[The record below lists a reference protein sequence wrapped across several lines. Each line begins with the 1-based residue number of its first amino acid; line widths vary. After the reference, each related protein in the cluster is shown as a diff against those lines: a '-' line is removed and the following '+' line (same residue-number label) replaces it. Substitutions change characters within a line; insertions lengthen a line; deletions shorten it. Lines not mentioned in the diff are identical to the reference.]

1 MKNQERTARERGFTL
16 IEMLVVLAILFTAVM
31 LGLPYLMSQI
41 EKSKLIGVASQ
52 TSGLMRLA
60 RLDAIKYSRR
70 ALVAINLGERKVQAF
85 SDVDLDGC
93 PSAADVRLA
102 EVALPKGVSF
112 QEPGG
117 GVDAASVEG
126 FTACGSTPAP
136 VALFQSDGS
145 VESTGS
151 FRFQSVEIGG
161 RSPSYLEVNVQPAA
175 TARVAIRKWETSD
188 WVENNDLGAW
198 KWN

>member
-31 LGLPYLMSQI
+31 MGLPYLMTQI

-70 ALVAINLGERKVQAF
+70 GLVVLNLTERKVQAF
-85 SDVDLDGC
+85 SDIDLDGC

-102 EVALPKGVSF
+102 EVALPNGVSF
-112 QEPGG
+112 KEPGG
-117 GVDAASVEG
+117 GVDATSVEG
-126 FTACGSTPAP
+126 FTTCGSTPAR

-145 VESTGS
+145 VEDPGA

-161 RSPSYLEVNVQPAA
+161 GSPNYLEVNVDPPA
-175 TARVAIRKWETSD
+175 TARIAIRKWETSA
-188 WVENNDLGAW
+188 WVEDNDVGAW